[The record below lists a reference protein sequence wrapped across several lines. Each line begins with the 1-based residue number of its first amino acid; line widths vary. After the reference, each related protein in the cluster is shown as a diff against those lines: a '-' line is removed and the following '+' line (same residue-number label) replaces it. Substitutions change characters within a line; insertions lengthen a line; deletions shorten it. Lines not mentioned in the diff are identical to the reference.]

1 MRRWAAIGVL
11 ALGGCAAPSEFE
23 RMGGLERRIRLEAG
37 RLSPGV
43 RVSLWLGRPDGR
55 ERLALDA
62 DREVPAAGLVAVLV
76 LVEGFAREREGSFR
90 WSGEVTEPETGRT
103 STYRD
108 LGRRMISEGDL
119 RAMGQLLSRLGR
131 DAVNA
136 RARALGMERTTI
148 REDPAA
154 NTTTAREMGVLL
166 GAILRGAVVSRE
178 ASAEMAAMLE
188 RTSRGRIASGLP
200 RDLPVGHKAGVLPG
214 CRHDAGWVRRPERP
228 YVLCIFLDNVL
239 ESADPKVER
248 GWTALEAAARRVHEE
263 MGPTEE

>member
-1 MRRWAAIGVL
+1 MRRWAAIC
-11 ALGGCAAPSEFE
+11 ALVPGSCGAPSDFE
-23 RMGGLERRIRLEAG
+23 RMGSLERQIRLEAG

-62 DREVPAAGLVAVLV
+62 DREVPAAGLLAVLV
-76 LVEGFAREREGSFR
+76 LVEGFAREREGGFR
-90 WSGEVTEPETGRT
+90 WSGEVTDPATGRT

-119 RAMGQLLSRLGR
+119 RAMDRLLSRLGE

-136 RARALGMERTTI
+136 RARALGLERTTI
-148 REDPAA
+148 RGDPAA
-154 NTTTAREMGVLL
+154 SRTTARELGLLL
-166 GAILRGAVVSRE
+166 GAIFRGAVVSRE

-200 RDLPVGHKAGVLPG
+200 RDLPVGHKAGALPG

-228 YVLCIFLDNVL
+228 YVLCILLENVL
-239 ESADPKVER
+239 ESADPRVER
-248 GWTALEAAARRVHEE
+248 GWAALEAAARRVHEE
-263 MGPTEE
+263 LGPSEE